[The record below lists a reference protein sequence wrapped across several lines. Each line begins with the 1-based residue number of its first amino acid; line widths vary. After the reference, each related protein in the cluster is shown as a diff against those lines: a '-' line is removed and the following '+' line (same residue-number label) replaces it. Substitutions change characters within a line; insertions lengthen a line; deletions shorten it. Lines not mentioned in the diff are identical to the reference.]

1 MGSLIDGLAGHAG
14 RHFWQC
20 HRLTPCPS
28 DAVYCAQPLVT
39 EKVWPVRRVAGRP
52 DMRYRQGRL
61 SAVLSA
67 DGWHDAAYNA
77 GIRAIA
83 EIGRQARLRIWWRKP
98 CGFESRIAHLDAT
111 TARTR
116 AASSLGIVCCAGAG
130 GSFKAPARAL
140 LCERTVRAV
149 SARLPILP
157 PALLAPWRYNRA
169 FMPRHPGTTGAR
181 SDVLSDVWRH
191 HLEGNG

>member
-1 MGSLIDGLAGHAG
+1 MK
-14 RHFWQC
+14 
-20 HRLTPCPS
+20 
-28 DAVYCAQPLVT
+28 CAS
-39 EKVWPVRRVAGRP
+39 G
-52 DMRYRQGRL
+52 
-61 SAVLSA
+61 
-67 DGWHDAAYNA
+67 
-77 GIRAIA
+77 AIA

-98 CGFESRIAHLDAT
+98 CGFESRIAHLTNDGAN
-111 TARTR
+111 ARRLVSWHREYVR
-116 AASSLGIVCCAGAG
+116 ARADP
-130 GSFKAPARAL
+130 FKAPARAL